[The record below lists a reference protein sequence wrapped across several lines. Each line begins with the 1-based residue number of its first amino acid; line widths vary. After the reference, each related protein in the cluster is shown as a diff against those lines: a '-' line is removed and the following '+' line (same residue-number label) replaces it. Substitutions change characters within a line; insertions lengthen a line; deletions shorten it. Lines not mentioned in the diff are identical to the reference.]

1 MSLKRAVL
9 YAIAGVAL
17 LRLTIWALIG
27 SCTALAPDEGGY
39 FEVFRWINN
48 SQEIRPQLHW
58 AGTPEWILHFFFVP
72 AKLLTWVGIG
82 EFQAFRLQTILIAIS
97 ATLLMV
103 LSFNK
108 SGLSSRLSEVD
119 KKSRISLL
127 IFLGLALL
135 MPSNLI
141 WTTLGLREPYIYF
154 SLALILLSFSSYMN
168 SRNMFS
174 PWIIVYFI
182 GLGILGYTKFY
193 LLILM
198 LVSMVATLVIFARK
212 TKSIRILIVLLVT
225 LVTIPTFSSKFNE
238 VNWPTLQ
245 ISTIKLTLDILPDF
259 SNPQL
264 PSMTFS
270 QLTQCRDSKTAGP
283 LLLTSLK
290 FAELFLEER
299 VENSLTQTPVGE
311 PSATALRSDENLREN
326 LNLLNLPVGL
336 FSFLFF
342 PLSILDAGIFGL
354 LGVAE
359 LIFWLPLYVFL
370 GIRVWRVRRSISMNP
385 LLLAC
390 LSFMLIFIAFS
401 ALSEV
406 NFGTA
411 LRHRSVLLVPIVL
424 AGSAAWPLKPKN
436 QKSTE
441 LGNHHPL
448 S

>member
-1 MSLKRAVL
+1 MALKKAIF

-17 LRLTIWALIG
+17 IRLTIWALIG
-27 SCTALAPDEGGY
+27 SCTALAPDERGY

-58 AGTPEWILHFFFVP
+58 AGTPEWVLHLFFIP
-72 AKLLTWVGIG
+72 AKLFTWIGVGD
-82 EFQAFRLQTILIAIS
+82 FHAFRLQAILIAVI
-97 ATLLMV
+97 ATLFMV
-103 LSFNK
+103 LSISK
-108 SGLSSRLSEVD
+108 SGLSSRLLELD
-119 KKSRISLL
+119 KKSRTSLL

-168 SRNMFS
+168 SRNVFS
-174 PWIIVYFI
+174 PWIVIYFI
-182 GLGILGYTKFY
+182 GLGILGFTKFY
-193 LLILM
+193 LMILM
-198 LVSMVATLVIFARK
+198 LISMIGTLVILAMKR
-212 TKSIRILIVLLVT
+212 KSIKILIVFLVT
-225 LVTIPTFSSKFNE
+225 VAIIPIFSDKFKE
-238 VNWPTLQ
+238 VNWPTFQ
-245 ISTIKLTLDILPDF
+245 ISAIKLTLDVLPDF
-259 SNPQL
+259 SSPQL

-283 LLLTSLK
+283 LLLTSLN
-290 FAELFLEER
+290 FAEMFLKER
-299 VENSLTQTPVGE
+299 VQTSLTQPLVGE
-311 PSATALRSDENLREN
+311 PSATALRSDENLREE

-336 FSFLFF
+336 FSFLLF

-359 LIFWLPLYVFL
+359 LTFWIPLYVLL

-390 LSFMLIFIAFS
+390 LSFTLIFTAFS

-411 LRHRSVLLVPIVL
+411 LRHRSVLLIPLVL
-424 AGSAAWPLKPKN
+424 TGLAAWSSKPKGD
-436 QKSTE
+436 KDGE
-441 LGNHHPL
+441 HGNHHPL

>member
-1 MSLKRAVL
+1 MTLKKAVF
-9 YAIAGVAL
+9 YAIAVVTL
-17 LRLTIWALIG
+17 IRLTTWALIG
-27 SCTALAPDEGGY
+27 SCTALAPDERGY
-39 FEVFRWINN
+39 FEVFRWIND

-58 AGTPEWILHFFFVP
+58 AGTPAWVLHLFFIP
-72 AKLLTWVGIG
+72 AKLFTWIG
-82 EFQAFRLQTILIAIS
+82 FGDFQAFRLQTILIAAI

-103 LSFNK
+103 VSFSK
-108 SGLSSRLSEVD
+108 SGLSSRLLELD
-119 KKSRISLL
+119 KKSRTSLL

-141 WTTLGLREPYIYF
+141 WTILGLREPYIYF

-174 PWIIVYFI
+174 PWIVIYFI
-182 GLGILGYTKFY
+182 GLGILGFTKFY
-193 LLILM
+193 LLILL

-225 LVTIPTFSSKFNE
+225 LITIPTFSSKFNE

-283 LLLTSLK
+283 LLLTALN
-290 FAELFLEER
+290 FAEMFLKER
-299 VENSLTQTPVGE
+299 VQTSLTQTPVGE
-311 PSATALRSDENLREN
+311 PSATSLRSDENLREN

-342 PLSILDAGIFGL
+342 PFSILDAGIFGL

-359 LIFWLPLYVFL
+359 LAFWLPLYVLL
-370 GIRVWRVRRSISMNP
+370 GIRVWRVRRSISTNP

-390 LSFMLIFIAFS
+390 LSFTLIFTAFS

-411 LRHRSVLLVPIVL
+411 LRHRSVLLIPMVL
-424 AGSAAWPLKPKN
+424 AGLAAWSSKPNREKDG
-436 QKSTE
+436 E